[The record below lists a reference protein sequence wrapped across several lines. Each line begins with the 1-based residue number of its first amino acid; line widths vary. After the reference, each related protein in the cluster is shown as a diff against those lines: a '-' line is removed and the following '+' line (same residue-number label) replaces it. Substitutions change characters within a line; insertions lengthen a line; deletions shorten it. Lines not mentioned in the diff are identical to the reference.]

1 MSIKIEKGNNF
12 IFQAT
17 KSLDMFCGEN
27 APFIKEGNKYVGTF
41 TGFRDC
47 FIFRSEC
54 EDEHLF
60 SLSDEDFI
68 SGCKVITLSDKEGE
82 EVDTDIIDNGKYYK
96 EHSENLVRLTTFLSV
111 NKLGKLGHDVVD
123 EAIRLLADAYLV
135 KSSAGEDNSSK
146 VKDSALKSTTTPS
159 GLQTKTCPTFTA
171 EIYMAGDYIL
181 AKNIAREYCLD
192 GFCVSFEKVDYIYT
206 MGGESGFV
214 CRVINY
220 PRFPRSAAEIKEKAT
235 ELAEELIKGLHQGSC
250 SIVYSDETIFLTR
263 REGDV

>member
-1 MSIKIEKGNNF
+1 MSIKSKKGHNF
-12 IFQAT
+12 ILQAT
-17 KSLDMFCGEN
+17 NTLTMIDNEI
-27 APFIKEGNKYVGTF
+27 PFISKGKRYVGTF
-41 TGFRDC
+41 TGSWDF
-47 FIFRSEC
+47 FMFRSEC

-60 SLSDEDFI
+60 SLSDEDFM
-68 SGCKVITLSDKEGE
+68 SSCKVITPFDKKGVGI
-82 EVDTDIIDNGKYYK
+82 VDNINNGKYYK
-96 EHSENLVRLTTFLSV
+96 EHSENLVRLTNFLSV

-146 VKDSALKSTTTPS
+146 VKDSALKSTTTSS

-192 GFCVSFEKVDYIYT
+192 DFCVSFEKVDYIYT
-206 MGGESGFV
+206 MGCESGFV